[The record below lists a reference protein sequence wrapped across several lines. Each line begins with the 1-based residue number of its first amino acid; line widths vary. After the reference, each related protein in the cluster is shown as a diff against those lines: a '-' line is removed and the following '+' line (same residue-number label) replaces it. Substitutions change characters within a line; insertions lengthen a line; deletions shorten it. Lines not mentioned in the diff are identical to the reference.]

1 MALRSRNA
9 ALLFKIEAQE
19 GVPETPSAAT
29 DAVLVENP
37 RVSFDPQNTQT
48 REVTGSLD
56 NRGPIVGGLQMSMT
70 FDVYL
75 KGSGVAGTP
84 PEFGELLRACGWAEV
99 VTAASI
105 PAAPEAAAAG
115 SATTLTL
122 GASAAG
128 TGQLYRGMPILLGG
142 NPAAGVGFIVDY
154 SAAKLATLADSFDP
168 ALDATT
174 TWQIPVNVLY
184 RPASAA
190 IPSGTFNLFMD
201 GLQYVMTG
209 ARGDFTLAAPA
220 GGPGRLSFTFRGM
233 FVSKGDVAVP
243 AATYDATRPP
253 IFKNGRMLVARAQA
267 AIATLGFANGNS
279 LVYPPNPN
287 AGEGFD
293 PSIITERAMTG
304 SLDPQATLVATR
316 DILAAMR
323 AGSEQI
329 VHARWGSVAGNRIGL
344 TMPAALYTGNNPG
357 DRDGLLT
364 EETAFA
370 CIGQDAGAFLA
381 FW

>member
-1 MALRSRNA
+1 MPLRSRNA
-9 ALLFKIEAQE
+9 ALLFKIEAAE
-19 GVPETPSAAT
+19 GVPETPSAST

-37 RVSFDPQNTQT
+37 RISFGPQNAQT

-56 NRGPIVGGLQMSMT
+56 NRGPLVGGLQMSLT

-75 KGSGVAGTP
+75 KGSGAAGSA
-84 PEFGELLRACGWAEV
+84 PEFGDLLRACGWAEV
-99 VTAASI
+99 ITAAAV

-115 SATTLTL
+115 TATTLTL
-122 GASAAG
+122 GASAAA
-128 TGQLYRGMPILLGG
+128 TAQLYRGMPLNLAV
-142 NPAAGVGFIVDY
+142 NPASGLSFIADY
-154 SAAKLATLADSFDP
+154 TAAKLATLADSFAP

-184 RPASAA
+184 KPASAS
-190 IPSGTFNLFMD
+190 IPSGTFNLFID
-201 GLQYVMTG
+201 GLKYVMAG
-209 ARGDFTLAAPA
+209 ARGDFTLAAPS

-233 FVSKGDVAVP
+233 FVSKSDAAVP

-253 IFKNGRMLVARAQA
+253 IFKGGRMLIDRGQA
-267 AIATLGFANGNS
+267 AVASFSFANGNS
-279 LVYPPNPN
+279 LAYPPNPN
-287 AGEGFD
+287 AAEGFD
-293 PSIITERAMTG
+293 PSVITERAMTG
-304 SLDPQATLVATR
+304 SLDPLATLVATR

-323 AGSEQI
+323 AGTEQV
-329 VHARWGSVAGNRIGL
+329 VHARWGSVAGNRVGFTI
-344 TMPAALYTGNNPG
+344 PKALYTGNDPG

>member
-9 ALLFKIEAQE
+9 ALLFKLEAAE

-75 KGSGVAGTP
+75 KGSGAAGTA
-84 PEFGELLRACGWAEV
+84 PEFGALLRACGWAEV
-99 VTAASI
+99 VTAAAI

-115 SATTLTL
+115 TATTLTL
-122 GASAAG
+122 GASAAA
-128 TGQLYRGMPILLGG
+128 TAQLYRGMPIQLAV
-142 NPAAGVGFIVDY
+142 NPSSGVSFIADY
-154 SAAKLATLADSFDP
+154 SAAKLATLADSFSP

-174 TWQIPVNVLY
+174 TWQIPINVLY

-190 IPSGTFNLFMD
+190 IPSGTFNLFLD
-201 GLQYVMTG
+201 GLKLVMAG

-233 FVSKGDVAVP
+233 FVSRTDEAVP

-253 IFKNGRMLVARAQA
+253 IFRDGRMLIDRAQA
-267 AIATLGFANGNS
+267 AIATLNFANGNS

-293 PSIITERAMTG
+293 PSVITERAMTG
-304 SLDPQATLVATR
+304 GLDPQATLIATR

-323 AGSEQI
+323 AGSQQV
-329 VHARWGSVAGNRIGL
+329 VHARWGAVAGNRVGL
-344 TMPAALYTGNNPG
+344 TVPAALYTGNNPG

-370 CIGQDAGAFLA
+370 AIGQDAGAFLA